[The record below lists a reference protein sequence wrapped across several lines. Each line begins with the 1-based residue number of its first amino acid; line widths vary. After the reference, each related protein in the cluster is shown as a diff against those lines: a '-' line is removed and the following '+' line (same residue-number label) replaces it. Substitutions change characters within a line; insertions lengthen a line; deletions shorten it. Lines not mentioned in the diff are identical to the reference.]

1 MKSIRTQ
8 AIRRANL
15 KRLVDCIGSQKE
27 LARILD
33 MNPSHINTMLRGKR
47 TITGKAARRWKNGL
61 GWNPAGSM
69 TIRTAEDRCAQTR
82 TNHSAPQPGSCAH
95 LDNAEGRLR
104 RQCGAAGAV
113 RDALLTGICEAVQGA
128 IPV

>member
-33 MNPSHINTMLRGKR
+33 MNPSHINTMLHGKR
-47 TITGKAARRWKNGL
+47 TITGKAARKMEKRLGL
-61 GWNPAGSM
+61 ESCWLDDDSHG
-69 TIRTAEDRCAQTR
+69 EDRCAQTR
-82 TNHSAPQPGSCAH
+82 TIVQ
-95 LDNAEGRLR
+95 
-104 RQCGAAGAV
+104 
-113 RDALLTGICEAVQGA
+113 LLNRGVGLISIARMIGGGVSAVQR
-128 IPV
+128 VQFVTRC